1 MENIPDVLLN
11 IQYLSNQYNT
21 KALCEKIALL
31 RKLNDYEKR

>member
-1 MENIPDVLLN
+1 MFLKL
-11 IQYLSNQYNT
+11 QYLPNQHNT

>member
-1 MENIPDVLLN
+1 VILDVLLKL
-11 IQYLSNQYNT
+11 QYLSNQQNT